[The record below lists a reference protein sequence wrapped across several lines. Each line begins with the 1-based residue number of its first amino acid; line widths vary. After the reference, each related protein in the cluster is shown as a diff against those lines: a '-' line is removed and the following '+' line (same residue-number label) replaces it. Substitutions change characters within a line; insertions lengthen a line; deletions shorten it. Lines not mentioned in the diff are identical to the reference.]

1 MSIYQ
6 EILQK
11 IKEYDQ
17 IIIHRHVNPDPDAFG
32 SQVGL
37 QKLLQLNFP
46 EKNIKV
52 TGHDEPSLV
61 WLAQMEEVR
70 QEDFK
75 GSLAIICD
83 TANTARIDN
92 QDYQLADFV
101 LKIDHHPNDDAYG
114 DLSWVDTSFSS
125 TSEMIASLAFE
136 QGLELNAD
144 IAYLLF
150 AGIVGDTGRFL
161 YPTTSTRTLEV
172 ASKLRQYPFDFT
184 GLVRKMDSFSHSI
197 AKLQAYVLQ
206 NLEVDENGAA
216 RVLVKQELLKEY
228 GLGDAD
234 TAAIVA
240 TPGKIEDVTLWGVFV
255 EQEAG
260 HYRVRLRSKVQPINE
275 IAKSHHGGGHPLA
288 SGANSFS
295 LAENEEIYQELK
307 NLAKK
312 K

>member
-46 EKNIKV
+46 EKTIKV
-52 TGHDEPSLV
+52 TGKDEPSLAF
-61 WLAQMEEVR
+61 LAQMESV
-70 QEDFK
+70 QKEDFQ

-114 DLSWVDTSFSS
+114 DLSWVDTAFSS
-125 TSEMIASLAFE
+125 TSEMIAQLAFE
-136 QGLELNAD
+136 QDLKLNAD

-161 YPTTSTRTLEV
+161 YPTTSAQTLEI
-172 ASKLRQYPFDFT
+172 AGKLRQYPFDFT
-184 GLVRKMDSFSHSI
+184 GLVRKMDSFSLGI
-197 AKLQAYVLQ
+197 AKLQAHVYE
-206 NLEVDENGAA
+206 NLEIDENGAA
-216 RVLVKQELLKEY
+216 RVVIKQRDLERY
-228 GLGDAD
+228 GLTDAD

-240 TPGKIEDVTLWGVFV
+240 SPGKVQDVQLWGVFV
-255 EQEAG
+255 EQKEG
-260 HYRVRLRSKVQPINE
+260 HFRVRLRSKVQAINE
-275 IAKSHHGGGHPLA
+275 IAKKHHGGGHPLA

-307 NLAKK
+307 NLAKNK
-312 K
+312 